1 MYNEKLVI
9 VPAPILRAIHNAK
22 ESEAILTC
30 PERMLSIL
38 SRRDVIFYYVVNT
51 LLCDPSYRADP
62 NNPEPPLVMA
72 LRDLLS
78 HTLGVM
84 NTFTTPSWVK
94 FLDEYSEEIRSENL
108 LKARSIYEYLTG
120 EKYVWNAEPGE
131 DDLSYIYDTKA
142 KVIGGDT
149 VAVFI
154 NAVRENEPFNII
166 SQQRLFEQTIQAFS
180 TLTADTK
187 NFSSLYTGY
196 CELIYQ
202 NSLIRRFV

>member
-38 SRRDVIFYYVVNT
+38 SRRDVIFYYVANT
-51 LLCDPSYRADP
+51 LLCDTSYKADP

-84 NTFTTPSWVK
+84 NTFTSPSWVK
-94 FLDEYSEEIRSENL
+94 FLNDYSAEIRAERE

-120 EKYVWNAEPGE
+120 EPYTWNAQPDE
-131 DDLSYIYDTKA
+131 DDLNYIYDTAA
-142 KVIGGDT
+142 KVVGGDT

-154 NAVRENEPFNII
+154 NAVRDNEPFNII
-166 SQQRLFEQTIQAFS
+166 SQQRLFEQTIQACA

-187 NFSSLYTGY
+187 KFFSLYTGF

>member
-1 MYNEKLVI
+1 MYKEKLVF

-38 SRRDVIFYYVVNT
+38 SRRDVIFYFVVNT
-51 LLCDPSYRADP
+51 LLCDYSYKADP
-62 NNPEPPLVMA
+62 NNPEPPLVAA
-72 LRDLLS
+72 LRDLAR
-78 HTLGVM
+78 HTIGVM
-84 NTFTTPSWVK
+84 DAFTSPSWVK
-94 FLDEYSEEIRSENL
+94 FLQDNDVDIKSEHQ

-120 EKYVWNAEPGE
+120 EPYAWNATEG
-131 DDLSYIYDTKA
+131 DDSLAYIYDTQA
-142 KVIGGDT
+142 KVVGGDT

-154 NAVRENEPFNII
+154 NAVKDNDSYNII
-166 SQQRLFEQTIQAFS
+166 SHQRLFEQTILAFT

-187 NFSSLYTGY
+187 SFFSLYTGY

-202 NSLIRRFV
+202 NSLIRRFA

>member
-1 MYNEKLVI
+1 MYNEKLVV

-51 LLCDPSYRADP
+51 QLCDPSYKADP
-62 NNPEPPLVMA
+62 NNPEPPLVTA

-84 NTFTTPSWVK
+84 NAFTSESWVK
-94 FLDEYSEEIRSENL
+94 FLNDNADDILHENQ

-120 EKYVWNAEPGE
+120 EPFAWNAEPGT
-131 DDLSYIYDTKA
+131 DDLSYIYDTAA
-142 KVIGGDT
+142 KVVGGDT

-154 NAVRENEPFNII
+154 NAVKESDPFNII
-166 SQQRLFEQTIQAFS
+166 SQQRLFEQTLRAFA

-187 NFSSLYTGY
+187 RFSSLYTGF

>member
-30 PERMLSIL
+30 PKRMLSIL

-51 LLCDPSYRADP
+51 LLCDYSYKADP
-62 NNPEPPLVMA
+62 ANPEPPLVSA

-78 HTLGVM
+78 HTNGVM
-84 NTFTTPSWVK
+84 NAFTSPAWVA
-94 FLDEYSEEIRSENL
+94 FVDENDADIQSERR

-120 EKYVWNAEPGE
+120 EPYAWNSTEG
-131 DDLSYIYDTKA
+131 DDSLSYIYDTQA
-142 KVIGGDT
+142 KVVGGEA
-149 VAVFI
+149 VAVLI
-154 NAVRENEPFNII
+154 NAVKENDSYNII
-166 SQQRLFEQTIQAFS
+166 SHQRLFEQTILAFT

-187 NFSSLYTGY
+187 SFASLYKGF
-196 CELIYQ
+196 CELVYQ
-202 NSLIRRFV
+202 DSLIRRFV

>member
-1 MYNEKLVI
+1 MYNEKLVV
-9 VPAPILRAIHNAK
+9 VPATILRAIHNAK

-38 SRRDVIFYYVVNT
+38 SRRDVIFYYTVNV
-51 LLCDPSYRADP
+51 LLCDTSYKADP
-62 NNPEPPLVMA
+62 NNPEPPLVSA

-78 HTLGVM
+78 HTIGVM
-84 NTFTTPSWVK
+84 NAFTSPAWVK
-94 FLDEYSEEIRSENL
+94 FVDDNSADIRAEQS

-120 EKYVWNAEPGE
+120 ETYTWNAEPGE
-131 DDLSYIYDTKA
+131 DDLSYIYDTAA
-142 KVIGGDT
+142 KVVGGDT

-154 NAVRENEPFNII
+154 TTTQSTDSFNII
-166 SQQRLFEQTIQAFS
+166 SQQRLFEQTLQAFA

-187 NFSSLYTGY
+187 NFSSLWTGF

-202 NSLIRRFV
+202 NSLIRRFG

>member
-38 SRRDVIFYYVVNT
+38 SRRDVVFYYVVNT
-51 LLCDPSYRADP
+51 LLCDTSYKADP
-62 NNPEPPLVMA
+62 NNPEPPLVTA
-72 LRDLLS
+72 LRDLCS

-84 NTFTTPSWVK
+84 NAFTSPSWVK
-94 FLDEYSEEIRSENL
+94 FLDDASADIKAERD
-108 LKARSIYEYLTG
+108 LKAKSIYEYLTG
-120 EKYVWNAEPGE
+120 EPYAWNAEPGE
-131 DDLSYIYDTKA
+131 DDLNYIYDTMA
-142 KVIGGDT
+142 KVVGGDT
-149 VAVFI
+149 VAVYI
-154 NAVRENEPFNII
+154 NAVKESDPFNII
-166 SQQRLFEQTIQAFS
+166 SQQRLFEQTIQAFA

-187 NFSSLYTGY
+187 RFASLYTGF

>member
-9 VPAPILRAIHNAK
+9 VPATILRAIHNAK

-38 SRRDVIFYYVVNT
+38 SRRDVIFYYVANT
-51 LLCDPSYRADP
+51 LLCDTSYKADP
-62 NNPEPPLVMA
+62 NNPEPPLVSA

-78 HTLGVM
+78 HTNGVM
-84 NTFTTPSWVK
+84 NAFTSPAWVK
-94 FLDEYSEEIRSENL
+94 FLETNSVDIRAEHE

-120 EKYVWNAEPGE
+120 ETYVWNAQPGE
-131 DDLSYIYDTKA
+131 DDLSYIYDTAA
-142 KVIGGDT
+142 KVVGGDT

-154 NAVRENEPFNII
+154 TTTRTTDSFNII
-166 SQQRLFEQTIQAFS
+166 SQQRLFEQTIQAFA

-187 NFSSLYTGY
+187 NFASLYVGF

-202 NSLIRRFV
+202 NSLIRRFE